1 MGHASITVTLDRY
14 GHLFPE
20 LDQAIASA
28 FDKAFQATDTARRG
42 GAVSEVA

>member
-20 LDQAIASA
+20 LDEAIASA
-28 FDKAFQATDTARRG
+28 FDEALTATDTTRRG
-42 GAVSEVA
+42 GRVSEVA